1 MKASK
6 CRFGAKTVRYLGH
19 VVSAEG
25 VHTDPAKIESV
36 KRIAT
41 PQNVAQVRS
50 FLGLAGYYR
59 KFIHNFATL
68 TYPLVELTKKGKPFC
83 WTEVH
88 DTAFSALKASLCAT
102 PVLAFPILNRQ
113 FVLQTDASDV
123 GLGAILTQI
132 DGNGNERVV
141 SYASRTLSDCEK
153 NYSATE
159 KELLAVVFAVEYFR
173 VYLLGG
179 KFLLFTDHQHILIC
193 LYDNLCEIPKDK
205 GRTMAVFVQLS

>member
-6 CRFGAKTVRYLGH
+6 CHFGAKNVRYLGH

-68 TYPLVELTKKGKPFC
+68 TYPLVELTKKGKSFC
-83 WTEVH
+83 WTKVH
-88 DTAFSALKASLCAT
+88 DTAFSTLKANLCST
-102 PVLAFPILNRQ
+102 PVLAFPVLDRQ

-132 DGNGNERVV
+132 DGKGNERVV
-141 SYASRTLSDCEK
+141 SYASRTLSD
-153 NYSATE
+153 
-159 KELLAVVFAVEYFR
+159 V
-173 VYLLGG
+173 G
-179 KFLLFTDHQHILIC
+179 KSIRPMRRSCLPLFLQWNIFGYI
-193 LYDNLCEIPKDK
+193 
-205 GRTMAVFVQLS
+205 S